1 MILKKIIVGETT
13 DPAGIIVD
21 ALDSYGFPYAT
32 SKTPVLDSL
41 GSIALSDWNLHPV
54 IKYTEHQASQNRRP
68 FLHINIDGQP
78 IYEIPSQINDFIESY
93 KAQYLHIIAA
103 ASEES
108 PTFGER
114 IGYIIDNV
122 ILIGRVKAGAGKTA
136 TSDIMEALIAEV
148 LDDLSLREKSEIAN
162 LGEDALRLL
171 QLHVDRLIQRRPAD
185 VERVSGR
192 REMLR
197 QVWLRLRETHR
208 LRLVE

>member
-13 DPAGIIVD
+13 DPTGSVVN
-21 ALDSYGFPYAT
+21 ALESSGFPYAT

-41 GSIALSDWNLHPV
+41 GAVALSDWRPHPV

-68 FLHINIDGQP
+68 FLHINVDGQP
-78 IYEIPSQINDFIESY
+78 IYEIPSQIHHFIEAH

-108 PTFGER
+108 PTFDER
-114 IGYIIDNV
+114 VGYIIDNV
-122 ILIGRVKAGAGKTA
+122 ILMGQVKSGAGKTA
-136 TSDIMEALIAEV
+136 TSETMEALIAEV

-171 QLHVDRLIQRRPAD
+171 QLHVDRLMERRSAD

-192 REMLR
+192 REILR